1 MRSVLCIVLLAL
13 IAAAYAKEQTIK
25 VKGQII
31 CDKRSIRN
39 ALVELREHDTF
50 DPDDTLATIHTDK
63 DGNFQL
69 SGKEDEVTAIKPY
82 IRVTH
87 TCDVQDRATCHR
99 ISDFEIPANF
109 INGAEYD
116 MNFVNLNLKG
126 HTDKEVCN

>member
-1 MRSVLCIVLLAL
+1 MRTLFVLLAL
-13 IAAAYAKEQTIK
+13 FAVAIFAKEQTIS
-25 VKGQII
+25 VRGQVI

-50 DPDDTLATIHTDK
+50 DPDDTLATTHSDK
-63 DGNFQL
+63 DGNFAL
-69 SGKEDEVTAIKPY
+69 TGMEDEVTSIRPY

-99 ISDFEIPANF
+99 ISDFEIPADK
-109 INGAEYD
+109 INNGEYD

-126 HTDKEVCN
+126 HNDKEVCQ